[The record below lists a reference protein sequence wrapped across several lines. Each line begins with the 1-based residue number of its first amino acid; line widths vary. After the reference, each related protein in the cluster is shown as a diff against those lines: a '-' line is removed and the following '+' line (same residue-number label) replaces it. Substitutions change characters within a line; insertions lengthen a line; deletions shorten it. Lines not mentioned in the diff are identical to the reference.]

1 MEGRRKVPVLSVRAG
16 ASGALEVPVVG
27 AMQKIRRREVQKVR
41 GWQRPKI
48 ASVGWRCRWPGW
60 VSTAKKSRIK
70 RMAWVACPWGIQCLG
85 LSTRGGWCSCGARH
99 ISILRCVRVAA
110 IATFGARPARAA
122 APKLP
127 TRLHS
132 PPPQHLN
139 GLRRVAQTKECVRRL
154 PSCCCMALSVSNGLK
169 REFNRQKFNRL
180 PSC

>member
-99 ISILRCVRVAA
+99 ISILRCVRCCYRDFRCP
-110 IATFGARPARAA
+110 TCSRGQLQSSQPACTHR
-122 APKLP
+122 
-127 TRLHS
+127 
-132 PPPQHLN
+132 HLKTSTGSV
-139 GLRRVAQTKECVRRL
+139 GLRKRRN
-154 PSCCCMALSVSNGLK
+154 V
-169 REFNRQKFNRL
+169 
-180 PSC
+180 